1 MRAVKEAWNAFEEG
15 DGVVYAADGCDGTDE
30 HHGQREKHEQAL
42 DEVSHDHG
50 KIASDHGVGE
60 HDGRADHHGQVVV
73 PAKQGREKFADRH
86 EATADIH
93 AEKYEDD
100 QRRDGGDDVAFV
112 MESFGEEV
120 RNGDRVTCHHGV
132 AAQTACDELPVE
144 VGAESQAEGR
154 PQRVGGT
161 GEVGDARQSHEQPAA
176 HIGGFGAQCRQP
188 WTNASTT
195 REILTSGGIGPLGVD
210 EADGEH
216 GHKIDD
222 HRQQHPKIFGNHEF
236 SLLRLLAEFL
246 SNLFLQISVETNFFR
261 ISSEKICDCPNVP
274 VEHCD
279 NRIYLI
285 YAPKCRNGSNIVSPR
300 LIGDNASHG

>member
-1 MRAVKEAWNAFEEG
+1 M
-15 DGVVYAADGCDGTDE
+15 
-30 HHGQREKHEQAL
+30 
-42 DEVSHDHG
+42 DEVGHDHG

-60 HDGRADHHGQVVV
+60 HDGSADHHGQVVV
-73 PAKQGREKFADRH
+73 PAEQGREKFADRH
-86 EATADIH
+86 EAATDIH
-93 AEKYEDD
+93 TEKYEDD
-100 QRRDGGDDVAFV
+100 QRRDGGDDIAFV

-261 ISSEKICDCPNVP
+261 ISSEKNMRLSQCTGRTLRQSHLSHLRAQMPK
-274 VEHCD
+274 
-279 NRIYLI
+279 RIKYRI
-285 YAPKCRNGSNIVSPR
+285 SKTYR
-300 LIGDNASHG
+300 